1 MGWDRGTALFHGS
14 HERQERHE
22 EINKHVKVKD
32 DIYIYIYIYLHIH
45 TLYIYYMGVLYG
57 PWLL

>member
-32 DIYIYIYIYLHIH
+32 DIYIYIYIYIH
-45 TLYIYYMGVLYG
+45 YIYYMGVLYG